1 MFVVNQDKTICIE
14 VQCLEI
20 SLSKV
25 GKYVPD
31 IDNQENDTTIY
42 VNHEKFGCYPQSR
55 AITLFDDMLQSLSK
69 DVRVYQMPP
78 K

>member
-1 MFVVNQDKTICIE
+1 MFVVNQNKTTCVE
-14 VQCLEI
+14 VQHLNI

-31 IDNQENDTTIY
+31 IDNQEDNATIY

-55 AITLFDDMLQSLSK
+55 AVTLFDDILQSLSK
-69 DVRVYQMPP
+69 DVRVYQMPAT
-78 K
+78 